1 MTPTAA
7 VSSTPEKAATISS
20 ATVPQKSATVSEKS
34 ATTSTASVK
43 TYSVKVGDWLAKI
56 AERQHLSGGWQK
68 LYSDNR
74 QAIGSDPSL
83 IHPASLTIGERA
95 VSTDDAKPSTKSFT
109 QLSATTSTRSS
120 ARSATGSSGAA
131 DATKAQ
137 AAAPRATG
145 AATNTGYTL
154 PVEGAT
160 ISATKVACSMWSSG
174 YHTGVD
180 FVVPTG
186 TTVKAIAAGTV
197 VSAGWGGAYGNQ
209 VVVQHADEPV
219 LAVRPPVRPVRLDR
233 PDRDREPADR
243 PLRRD
248 RQRRPVRTACT
259 SRSAPPRTTAR
270 TWTRSRTCA
279 RTVSPSADA
288 RRAPHV
294 FEGRTP
300 RSRESQPCVAA
311 PPSRPAHRSR
321 RLRRGLG
328 QWVAELQDGGTV
340 TASHGVLEI
349 DVPSGATVW
358 FKQRLEGP
366 YAIEYTATP
375 VSEGG
380 VNDRVSDLD
389 FWNAVDVRSPD
400 DLFATPRGGAL
411 AEYDYLKTYY
421 VGYGSGPH
429 RALPDRGLPGV
440 AAVQPLLK
448 EPYSGFGHTLRVG
461 LSHHPSTPSYGR
473 VAHIER

>member
-1 MTPTAA
+1 MPAKGKHRRPKSQRFSRSIAVAGTGGAALALPLMGAAGAHAMTPTAA

-83 IHPASLTIGERA
+83 IHPGLKLTIGERA

-109 QLSATTSTRSS
+109 QSSATTSTRSS

-160 ISATKVACSMWSSG
+160 IGTGYKVAGSMWSSG

-209 VVVQHADEPV
+209 VVVQHADGRYSQYAH
-219 LAVRPPVRPVRLDR
+219 L
-233 PDRDREPADR
+233 
-243 PLRRD
+243 
-248 RQRRPVRTACT
+248 
-259 SRSAPPRTTAR
+259 SALSVSTGQ
-270 TWTRSRTCA
+270 
-279 RTVSPSADA
+279 TV
-288 RRAPHV
+288 
-294 FEGRTP
+294 T
-300 RSRESQPCVAA
+300 ESQQI
-311 PPSRPAHRSR
+311 
-321 RLRRGLG
+321 GL
-328 QWVAELQDGGTV
+328 
-340 TASHGVLEI
+340 
-349 DVPSGATVW
+349 SGATGNVT
-358 FKQRLEGP
+358 GP
-366 YAIEYTATP
+366 HLHFEIRTTP
-375 VSEGG
+375 
-380 VNDRVSDLD
+380 N
-389 FWNAVDVRSPD
+389 
-400 DLFATPRGGAL
+400 
-411 AEYDYLKTYY
+411 
-421 VGYGSGPH
+421 YGSDVDPVAYL
-429 RALPDRGLPGV
+429 RAHGV
-440 AAVQPLLK
+440 A
-448 EPYSGFGHTLRVG
+448 VG
-461 LSHHPSTPSYGR
+461 
-473 VAHIER
+473 